1 MTARVPNWLKAEK
14 GKPIRIIPERARFVK
29 QMFRWAATGLGQY
42 AICDKLIEAGVE
54 PWGKTYKGMP
64 ARWTPFYISEILSSR
79 STIGEY
85 QPSHEA
91 RNRWSKEASARR
103 RSRQLLSSRGSS
115 CAFPKGA
122 GCAANIRAN
131 QIWRVFSWWE
141 RPSLRQKPISETG
154 MGCNRWIACFA
165 GLPLCNDLTL
175 SGHYPQEA
183 CPVAQ

>member
-1 MTARVPNWLKAEK
+1 
-14 GKPIRIIPERARFVK
+14 
-29 QMFRWAATGLGQY
+29 MFRWAATGLGQY

-54 PWGKTYKGMP
+54 PWGKPYKGMP
-64 ARWTPFYISEILSSR
+64 GRWNTILHLGDPFLKVNDWR
-79 STIGEY
+79 VPT
-85 QPSHEA
+85 SHEA

-183 CPVAQ
+183 CPVAQVPLCNF